1 MKTESVLLQTLCVPC
16 GCHCRYCLLS
26 WDGQCPGADWGR
38 SAALARHMADWLRTE
53 RPALRFHF
61 SFGYSMEHPRLPE
74 ALDLLRELDSVQA
87 AFLQCDGLRIRDE
100 DKTTEFV
107 EMLREH
113 GIKTLNFTYY
123 GTEDYHDRF
132 AGRKGDFAWMQR
144 LRAAARATGLET
156 SVGIPLTRESAPL
169 AAALLEC
176 LEGENVRFF
185 VPHAEG
191 RGVFL
196 ENIRLRQEDFDA
208 LPETVREHMNRRFY
222 RTEAEW
228 MRETP
233 PEPTKRM
240 LLLSL
245 TPENIAAFETRPF
258 AESIAE
264 AEALDDAYYAP
275 LPTIKELLARYG
287 NAQGSAFYSARDLAA
302 KLQKRWLREH
312 YLQPYD
318 VTDERQTGSRR
329 Y

>member
-53 RPALRFHF
+53 RPELRFHF
-61 SFGYSMEHPRLPE
+61 SFGYSMEHPQLPE

-100 DKTTEFV
+100 GETAAFV

-113 GIKTLNFTYY
+113 GVKTLNLTYY

-132 AGRKGDFAWMQR
+132 AGRKGDYAWMQR
-144 LRAAARATGLET
+144 LRSAARAAGLET
-156 SVGIPLTRESAPL
+156 AVGVPLTRESAPL
-169 AAALLEC
+169 AASLLED
-176 LEGENVRFF
+176 LAGETVRFF
-185 VPHAEG
+185 IPHAEG
-191 RGVFL
+191 RGASL
-196 ENIRLRQEDFDA
+196 EPIRLRLEAFDA

-228 MRETP
+228 MREP
-233 PEPTKRM
+233 PAEATKRM
-240 LLLSL
+240 LLLTL
-245 TPENIAAFETRPF
+245 TPESIGEYERRPF
-258 AESIAE
+258 AESIAAVE
-264 AEALDDAYYAP
+264 TLDEAYYAQ
-275 LPTIKELLARYG
+275 LPPTEELTERYG
-287 NAQGSAFYSARDLAA
+287 EPGGTAFYSARDLAA
-302 KLQKRWLREH
+302 KLRKRWLREH